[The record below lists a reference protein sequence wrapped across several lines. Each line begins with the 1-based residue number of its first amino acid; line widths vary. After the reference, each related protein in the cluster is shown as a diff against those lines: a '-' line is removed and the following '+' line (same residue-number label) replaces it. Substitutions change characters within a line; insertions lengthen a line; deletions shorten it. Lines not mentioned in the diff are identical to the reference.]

1 MKLCSWLQLN
11 LNTDNAEGNG
21 QSWKED
27 ESVYVQERQNNKTQ
41 VPILLHKKSDFSTL
55 LFIFH
60 TDACHN
66 WHKESRG

>member
-1 MKLCSWLQLN
+1 MKLCSRLQLD
-11 LNTDNAEGNG
+11 LDTDNAEGNG
-21 QSWKED
+21 QSWKEG

-41 VPILLHKKSDFSTL
+41 VTILLHKKSEFSTL

-60 TDACHN
+60 TDARHN